1 MKKIVLLLLVTLSL
15 TSFTRPEDTSF
26 NIVGR
31 WKGVQNKSVGYLVFQ
46 EDGYAFLEEKNGK
59 KIGGK
64 NFIENGKKAT
74 MTYKFQDM
82 GKLMHIDI
90 IVTIVGEKNTN
101 SLIGIAQ
108 KINNDSFKL
117 QFGFDN
123 VRPKTFNKKETVVFN
138 RVK

>member
-1 MKKIVLLLLVTLSL
+1 MKKIILLVLVTLSL
-15 TSFTRPEDTSF
+15 ASFTTPDGVAF

-31 WKGVQNKSVGYLVFQ
+31 WKGSDKKSVGYLIFQ
-46 EDGYAFLEEKNGK
+46 EDGYAFLEENGK

-64 NFIENGKKAT
+64 NFVENGKKAT
-74 MTYKFQDM
+74 MTYKFQDL

-90 IVTIVGEKNTN
+90 VVTIVGEKQTQ
-101 SLIGIAQ
+101 SLLGIAQ

-117 QFGFDN
+117 QFGFNN
-123 VRPKTFNKKETVVFN
+123 VRPKTFDKNETVVFT

>member
-1 MKKIVLLLLVTLSL
+1 MKKIILLLLVTLSL
-15 TSFTRPEDTSF
+15 TSFTSLEDTQF

-31 WKGVQNKSVGYLVFQ
+31 WKGVEKKSVGYLIFQ
-46 EDGYAFLEEKNGK
+46 EDGYAFLEENGK

-90 IVTIVGEKNTN
+90 VVTIVGEKQTK
-101 SLIGIAQ
+101 SLLGIAQ

-123 VRPKTFNKKETVVFN
+123 VRPKVFNNNETVVFT

>member
-1 MKKIVLLLLVTLSL
+1 MKKIILLLLVTLSL
-15 TSFTRPEDTSF
+15 TSFDTLDNTQF

-31 WKGVQNKSVGYLVFQ
+31 WKGVEKKSVGYLIFQ
-46 EDGYAFLEEKNGK
+46 EDGYAFLEENGK

-64 NFIENGKKAT
+64 NFVENGKKAT

-90 IVTIVGEKNTN
+90 VVTIVGEKQTQ
-101 SLIGIAQ
+101 SVLGIAQ

-123 VRPKTFNKKETVVFN
+123 VRPKTFNKNETAIFT